1 MADKISVNTAI
12 KIGSIAR
19 SVWRDGGQEMEF
31 DGPRNGH
38 HHRKI
43 YEFDNAKVCLTCI
56 RKICNG
62 GEDCFASRKKE
73 LKGGG

>member
-1 MADKISVNTAI
+1 MINKLSFDIAVKMGSMAH
-12 KIGSIAR
+12 
-19 SVWRDGGQEMEF
+19 SVWREGGNDS

-43 YEFDNAKVCLTCI
+43 YESDNAEVCLTCT
-56 RKICNG
+56 KKFCQG
-62 GEDCFASRKKE
+62 GEDCFRSRKKK

>member
-1 MADKISVNTAI
+1 MINKLSFDTAVKMGSMAH
-12 KIGSIAR
+12 
-19 SVWRDGGQEMEF
+19 SVWREGGNDS

-43 YEFDNAKVCLTCI
+43 YESDNAEVCLTCT
-56 RKICNG
+56 KKFCQG
-62 GEDCFASRKKE
+62 GEDCFRSRKKK